1 MPLELSY
8 SNATLWCV
16 FGWCNIKPLPGANRL
31 IKHLRSNGVPTALA
45 SNSPRS
51 NIEAKISCHQG
62 WKESFSAIVGGDE
75 VEKGK
80 PSPDIFSEAAKRMNT
95 APSNC
100 LVIEDSLCY
109 SWKSCGNV
117 CHSCTVSAQK
127 DC

>member
-1 MPLELSY
+1 MSFAVWDCICLIHSSVSFIISRFFLPVSSDLFFLFFELLNILIEYTSY
-8 SNATLWCV
+8 CR
-16 FGWCNIKPLPGANRL
+16 WCNIKPLPGANRL

-80 PSPDIFSEAAKRMNT
+80 PSPDM
-95 APSNC
+95 
-100 LVIEDSLCY
+100 
-109 SWKSCGNV
+109 
-117 CHSCTVSAQK
+117 
-127 DC
+127 